1 LDRTCGSREMD
12 QGGRTS
18 ALQQRLQARREMFM
32 KETSLQTS
40 KDKDVAAQPIYGSNK
55 ITQPSTAPPQP
66 PTSARP
72 RENSYS
78 NGIDSSPPDSSTPPP
93 GLAAKTSPPPG
104 DKSPNLKP
112 EVAPKPR
119 DISPKPEKKKK
130 PRQLDGYVG
139 FANLPNQVHRK
150 SVKKG
155 FEFTLMVVGRSGLGK
170 STLMNSM
177 FLTDIYSDQHPG
189 PSKRAKK
196 TVQVETN
203 KVLLKESG
211 VNLTLTVVDTP
222 GFGDAIDNSN
232 CWDPVLHYV
241 ESRYEEFLEA
251 ETKVIRNP
259 NMADTRV
266 HACLYF
272 IAPTGH
278 GLNPLDIEFMQQL
291 HDKVNIIPIIAKA
304 DTMVPDEIDQ
314 FKSLIMQQIHQ
325 AKIKIYEFPD
335 IEDGEE
341 NEKLENRKLKNRV
354 PFAIVGA
361 NTVVETPEGKKVRG
375 RQYPWGVVN
384 VENMDHCDFIPLRNM
399 VIRTHLQDLKEV
411 TNMVHYENFRCR
423 KLAGVT
429 NTTGITVDKQQS
441 NKNPLF
447 LIEEEKKESAAKL
460 SNMERE
466 MEEVFERKVRE
477 KKQKLS
483 DNEADLERRQAESA
497 NRLEQLKE
505 ELEERKAAFLQE
517 KQNWE
522 QSHNI
527 TIDELKRMSLESLD
541 GKKKKG
547 ALSGVSFRMGK

>member
-1 LDRTCGSREMD
+1 MQNKDSAARE
-12 QGGRTS
+12 
-18 ALQQRLQARREMFM
+18 
-32 KETSLQTS
+32 
-40 KDKDVAAQPIYGSNK
+40 PIYGANK

-66 PTSARP
+66 PSQAPSSRSKEGTP
-72 RENSYS
+72 YS
-78 NGIDSSPPDSSTPPP
+78 NGVSPQGST
-93 GLAAKTSPPPG
+93 GGDSPPPAAQMAA
-104 DKSPNLKP
+104 PPTANLKP
-112 EVAPKPR
+112 NVAPKPR

-130 PRQLDGYVG
+130 VARQLDGYVG

-170 STLMNSM
+170 STLINSM
-177 FLTDIYSDQHPG
+177 FLTDIYCEQYPG

-211 VNLTLTVVDTP
+211 VNLGLTVVDTP
-222 GFGDAIDNSN
+222 GFGDAIDNSD

-259 NMADTRV
+259 HMEDTRV

-291 HDKVNIIPIIAKA
+291 HDKVNIIPVIAKA
-304 DTMVPDEIDQ
+304 DTMVPDEIDE

-341 NEKLENRKLKNRV
+341 NEKVENRKMKNRV
-354 PFAIVGA
+354 PFAVVGA
-361 NTVVETPEGKKVRG
+361 NKVVETADGKKFRG
-375 RQYPWGVVN
+375 RQYPWGIVDI
-384 VENMDHCDFIPLRNM
+384 ENMEHCDFIPLRNM
-399 VIRTHLQDLKEV
+399 LIRTHLQDLKEV
-411 TNMVHYENFRCR
+411 TNMVHYENYRCR
-423 KLAGVT
+423 KLAGVAGVPGT
-429 NTTGITVDKQQS
+429 AMEKINT

-483 DNEADLERRQAESA
+483 DNETDLERRQAESA
-497 NRLEQLKE
+497 NRLEQLKQ
-505 ELEERKAAFLQE
+505 ELEEKKAIYLQQ
-517 KQNWE
+517 KQSWE

>member
-1 LDRTCGSREMD
+1 
-12 QGGRTS
+12 
-18 ALQQRLQARREMFM
+18 M
-32 KETSLQTS
+32 KETSLQS
-40 KDKDVAAQPIYGSNK
+40 KDVAAQPIYGSNK

-78 NGIDSSPPDSSTPPP
+78 NGINSSPPDSTTPPP
-93 GLAAKTSPPPG
+93 GIAAKPSPPPG

-177 FLTDIYSDQHPG
+177 FLTDIYSDEHPG

-203 KVLLKESG
+203 IVLLKESG
-211 VNLTLTVVDTP
+211 VNLTLTVVDPP

-251 ETKVIRNP
+251 ETKVNRNP

-291 HDKVNIIPIIAKA
+291 HDKVNIIPVIAKA

-335 IEDGEE
+335 LEDGEE
-341 NEKLENRKLKNRV
+341 NEKIENRKLKNRV

-375 RQYPWGVVN
+375 RQYPWGVVD

-399 VIRTHLQDLKEV
+399 LIRTHLQDLKEV

-429 NTTGITVDKQQS
+429 NTTGMTIDKQSS

-505 ELEERKAAFLQE
+505 ELEERKTAFLKE
-517 KQNWE
+517 KQTWE

>member
-1 LDRTCGSREMD
+1 LRRGGGSSRAMD

-32 KETSLQTS
+32 KETSLQS
-40 KDKDVAAQPIYGSNK
+40 KDVAAQPIYGSNK

-78 NGIDSSPPDSSTPPP
+78 NGINSSPPDSTTPPP
-93 GLAAKTSPPPG
+93 GIAAKPSPPPG

-177 FLTDIYSDQHPG
+177 FLTDIYSDEHPG

-203 KVLLKESG
+203 IVLLKESG

-251 ETKVIRNP
+251 ETKVNRNP

-291 HDKVNIIPIIAKA
+291 HDKVNIIPVIAKA

-335 IEDGEE
+335 LEDGEE
-341 NEKLENRKLKNRV
+341 NEKIENRKLKNRV

-375 RQYPWGVVN
+375 RQYPWGVVD

-399 VIRTHLQDLKEV
+399 LIRTHLQDLKEV

-429 NTTGITVDKQQS
+429 NTTGMTIDKQSS

-505 ELEERKAAFLQE
+505 ELEERKAAFLKE
-517 KQNWE
+517 KQTWE